1 MTTTGDLLALDWT
14 GHAIEIAPGVS
25 TRPGQPLLRDE
36 VRMRAVMREL
46 RRHAMRDGRGDG
58 LRAVDLGCLEGGFTV
73 ELARAGYDALGI
85 EGRASN
91 HAKCAALAGHLALPG
106 LRFEL
111 CDVKALTETT
121 HGRFDVVLCL
131 GLLYHLDDP
140 MAFVEQLTRELTTS
154 RATMFLDTH
163 VAPPDD
169 AALAGFGGRAALS
182 PLVTLTHRGHDYAG
196 RWYHEYDGSLAPDEA
211 WTSVSNARS
220 FWPTEPALIAALLR
234 GGWERVYPI
243 YGSYEIGEELALRRH
258 YSRAWYVAVKGD

>member
-1 MTTTGDLLALDWT
+1 MTPLDELLALDWT
-14 GHAIEIAPGVS
+14 SHTIEIAPGVQ

-36 VRMRAVMREL
+36 VRTRAVMREL

-58 LRAVDLGCLEGGFTV
+58 RRALDLGCLEGGFTV
-73 ELARAGYDALGI
+73 ELARAGFDALGV

-91 HAKCAALAGHLALPG
+91 FAKCEALARHLALPG

-111 CDVKALTETT
+111 RDVKALDEAT
-121 HGRFDVVLCL
+121 HGRFDAVLCL

-140 MAFVEQLTRELTTS
+140 MAFVEHLARELTTPN
-154 RATMFLDTH
+154 AVMFLDTH
-163 VAPPDD
+163 VAPPDE

-182 PLVTLTHRGHDYAG
+182 PLVTLAHRGHDHAG
-196 RWYHEYDGSLAPDEA
+196 RWYHEYDGAQAPDEA

-234 GGWERVYPI
+234 GGWDRVYTI
-243 YGSYEIGEELALRRH
+243 YGTFEIGEEFALRRQ